1 MANELEIY
9 RDWLG
14 ITETAR
20 PLNHYQLLRLKQF
33 DDDAARVRERYRKM
47 TAHVRKF
54 AAGEHASEAQRLLAE
69 LAKAML
75 CLTDQTRKG
84 DYDASLGRQG
94 AGEQRSRTLEE
105 ILLAGKAVDA
115 TQLAKASSYA
125 KAIGLETRDAL
136 VQQKVVTPEVMMMAY
151 AESLGLPYVELDDV
165 GVDETLAPQIP
176 ATLARQNSC
185 VPIMADGGFLLMA
198 SPNPL
203 APDVE
208 EELRLR
214 LDMPVRTVLCTAVG
228 VNKVMA
234 KYYPRDA
241 AAPAVVAKPMA
252 GKKGAAKAAPVKKK
266 AAAASTQFSGNKEA
280 FTIFGIALNEVFV
293 TCAVAFN
300 MTVMVFGLFSV
311 FTRRMA
317 WNPRA
322 AILAAGIALVLG
334 LVVAGITYVVVSRK
348 NR

>member
-1 MANELEIY
+1 MEIY

-14 ITETAR
+14 IAETAR

-33 DDDAARVRERYRKM
+33 DDDAARVGERYRKM

-54 AAGEHASEAQRLLAE
+54 AAGEHAGKTQGLLAE

-75 CLTDQTRKG
+75 CLTDQTRKRE
-84 DYDASLGRQG
+84 YDASLGRQG
-94 AGEQRSRTLEE
+94 AGEQRSRSLEE
-105 ILLAGKAVDA
+105 ILLAGKAVDEA
-115 TQLAKASSYA
+115 QLAKASSYA

-136 VQQKVVTPEVMMMAY
+136 VQQKAVTPEVMMLAY

-203 APDVE
+203 TSDVE

-252 GKKGAAKAAPVKKK
+252 GKKGAAKAAPAPVKKK
-266 AAAASTQFSGNKEA
+266 AAAASAQLSGDKEA
-280 FTIFGIALNEVFV
+280 FTIFGVALNEVYV
-293 TCAVAFN
+293 TCAIAFN
-300 MTVMVFGLFSV
+300 MTVMLFGLFSV
-311 FTRRMA
+311 FTRKMA

-322 AILAAGIALVLG
+322 AMLAAGIAMVLG
-334 LVVAGITYVVVSRK
+334 LAVAGITYVVVSRK